1 MQNFSYAFLEAEA
14 KAPQY
19 HRNKVSEDAD
29 GYPEYPQVADMV
41 IETTTLA
48 KNEERLDRERLRES
62 RWYWRGLV
70 SSITSL
76 RKMVQSCENHTGG
89 ESDLYDGV
97 LSTERAKKK
106 KRKWGLVREDVR
118 MECLL

>member
-1 MQNFSYAFLEAEA
+1 MTSPSLRKEIQNFSDAFLEAEA

-29 GYPEYPQVADMV
+29 GSPEYPPVADTV

-62 RWYWRGLV
+62 LWYWRGLV

-76 RKMVQSCENHTGG
+76 RKMVQSCENPPGG
-89 ESDLYDGV
+89 EP
-97 LSTERAKKK
+97 
-106 KRKWGLVREDVR
+106 DV
-118 MECLL
+118 